1 MDLGKILSHSVRNI
15 KSYGAKLNFSISKNP
30 LYSISLI
37 SFGDS
42 SRRGIYNK
50 LNEQLPSEYSI
61 DIFSQSNYFVLKC
74 SGRSISMH
82 DISRAMI
89 DDDLSEQEQI
99 ELHSFGWLRSVSI
112 NIDRHWRQL
121 IRAHIKFWL
130 ENFNK
135 ISIPAWHVA
144 ATSERIY
151 NWVIHH
157 EIISKTS
164 DLDFVKNFTNSLFQ
178 QVKFLKRQ
186 LYLSLPLVEK
196 TSLIRAIVIAQAA
209 IDDWKGLQKIVEE
222 LECCIENYS
231 DSFSLYGG
239 IQNML
244 KLLRNLLDVQSIL
257 NYHKEN
263 APANTAKLIVHLATA
278 IRQTRHSDGG
288 VSLFQSEFTPSP
300 IYVDALLSKVKYSN
314 NLEIDSGY
322 LRLQSAGSLAFIDTK
337 NKNFP
342 LEFSFGTQRVILGT
356 YLHFH
361 GSHLQSAISKNSN
374 YNLHNEKSNIW
385 FCGQSEFLINDR
397 EVQFEKKIYIDQS
410 GTDVRCEEI
419 LSISAFEATHHIILP
434 GEILITPLENQNGFF
449 IDHKHGTRWMWNF
462 GANANYSFDFEKSG
476 LINGQKMSFTLLS
489 VNIDAETGNA
499 LRWSLKKM

>member
-1 MDLGKILSHSVRNI
+1 MSKILSYSVRNI

-30 LYSISLI
+30 LYNISLI
-37 SFGDS
+37 SFRDPS
-42 SRRGIYNK
+42 QRDISNK

-74 SGRSISMH
+74 SGRSISMY

-89 DDDLSEQEQI
+89 DDNLSEQERI
-99 ELHSFGWLRSVSI
+99 ELHSFGWLHSVSI
-112 NIDRHWRQL
+112 NIDRQWRKL

-135 ISIPAWHVA
+135 ISMPVWHVV
-144 ATSERIY
+144 ATSERVY
-151 NWVIHH
+151 NWIIHH

-164 DLDFVKNFTNSLFQ
+164 DLNFVQNFTNSLFKQ
-178 QVKFLKRQ
+178 IKFLKRQ
-186 LYLSLPLVEK
+186 LYLPLSLVEK
-196 TSLIRAIVIAQAA
+196 TSLIRAIVVAQAA
-209 IDDWKGLQKIVEE
+209 IDDWKGLQKTVEE

-231 DSFSLYGG
+231 DSFGSYGG

-263 APANTAKLIVHLATA
+263 APANTAKLIAHLAATV
-278 IRQTRHSDGG
+278 RQMRHSDGG

-300 IYVDALLSKVKYSN
+300 IYIDALLSKVKYSN
-314 NLEIDSGY
+314 HLKINSGY

-356 YLHFH
+356 YLRFH
-361 GSHLQSAISKNSN
+361 DGHLQSTILKNSN
-374 YNLHNEKSNIW
+374 YNVHNEKNNIW
-385 FCGQSEFLINDR
+385 FCGQSEFLINDHK
-397 EVQFEKKIYIDQS
+397 VQFEKKIYIDQL
-410 GTDVRCEEI
+410 GMDVRCEEI
-419 LSISAFEATHHIILP
+419 LSTSAFEAIHHIILP
-434 GEILITPLENQNGFF
+434 GEILITPLEHQNGFF

-476 LINGQKMSFTLLS
+476 LVNGQKMSFTLLS
-489 VNIDAETGNA
+489 VNIDAEEGNV